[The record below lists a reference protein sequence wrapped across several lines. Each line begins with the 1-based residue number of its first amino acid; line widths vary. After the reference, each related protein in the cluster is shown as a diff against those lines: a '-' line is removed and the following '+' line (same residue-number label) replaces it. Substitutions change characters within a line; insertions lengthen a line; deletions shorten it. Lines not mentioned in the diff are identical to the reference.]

1 MCSLFVRK
9 VHISAYM
16 ETLWTQIQTRMR
28 EILSE
33 AEYSVWIAS
42 LTGEIRYANE
52 IPCLVLYARNTHIAK
67 YLRKYSVL
75 FQEAAAKVLDFEN
88 SALIDIQIEAV
99 NAVSG
104 EIKNFSAEDVAK
116 SLETAPAFLAT
127 GRAGENSQLLLPIR
141 FNQEHSVDFKY
152 SFNDFI
158 VGPSNRLAA
167 AAAENIIQ
175 DNSIT
180 NMLFLSSRSGLGK
193 THLAQAMGMAMQE
206 KCGKL
211 PLKIAY
217 LTAENFTSQF
227 IRASLSKD
235 FESFK
240 QRFSVCD
247 LLLLED
253 VHFFHGKDKTQEM
266 VLNIIKSIHAR
277 GGKVVLTSSFAPKD
291 IVGLDSYLAS
301 QFQSGF
307 VASIER
313 PDMETRF
320 HILVEKSKKLG
331 LVLPEN
337 IAELMAKRIDA
348 DVRMLESCLQ
358 NVVFRAKILGTAIT
372 EDIVYDVISQVS
384 SSHPVLDL
392 PSIVNMV
399 CQGFGVT
406 RQQLESN
413 SRCANYVLARNLAF
427 YLLRKYTDMT
437 LEEIGHGFN
446 RRHSTVIKGISA
458 LEKEVSK
465 ESHVGRQLS
474 DFIEKV
480 EKRCCKINQ

>member
-1 MCSLFVRK
+1 M
-9 VHISAYM
+9 H
-16 ETLWTQIQTRMR
+16 
-28 EILSE
+28 EILPE
-33 AEYSVWIAS
+33 AEYLVWIAS
-42 LTGEIRYANE
+42 LKGEVRFKNE
-52 IPCLVLYARNTHIAK
+52 LPYLVLHARNTHIAK
-67 YLRKYSVL
+67 YLRKYSVY
-75 FQEAAAKVLDFEN
+75 FQEAAAKVLDVEN
-88 SALIDIQIEAV
+88 SALIDIEIEAL
-99 NAVSG
+99 NTNTCA
-104 EIKNFSAEDVAK
+104 IKNFSAEDVAK
-116 SLETAPAFLAT
+116 SLETAPSFLAT
-127 GRAGENSQLLLPIR
+127 GNASNSQLLLPLR

-152 SFNDFI
+152 SFDDFI
-158 VGPSNRLAA
+158 VGPSNKLAM

-175 DNSIT
+175 QNSIT

-193 THLAQAMGMAMQE
+193 THLAQAVGMAAQ
-206 KCGKL
+206 GKTGKS
-211 PLKIAY
+211 PMKVAY
-217 LTAENFTSQF
+217 LTAEDFTSQF

-240 QRFSVCD
+240 RRFSLCD
-247 LLLLED
+247 MLLLED

-291 IVGLDSYLAS
+291 IAGLDSYLAS

-331 LVLPEN
+331 LILPES

-358 NVVFRAKILGTAIT
+358 NVVFRAKVLGTAVT

-384 SSHPVLDL
+384 HSQPALDL
-392 PSIVNMV
+392 PSIVDMV
-399 CQGFGVT
+399 CKGFGVT
-406 RQQLESN
+406 KQQLESN

-427 YLLRKYTDMT
+427 YLLRKHTDMT
-437 LEEIGHGFN
+437 LEEIGQGFN

-480 EKRCCKINQ
+480 EKRCCQIKQN

>member
-1 MCSLFVRK
+1 
-9 VHISAYM
+9 M
-16 ETLWTQIQTRMR
+16 ETLWTQIQSRMR
-28 EILSE
+28 EILPE

-42 LTGEIRYANE
+42 LKGEVQYKNE

-67 YLRKYSVL
+67 YLRKYGVY
-75 FQEAAAKVLDFEN
+75 FQEAAAKVLNFEN
-88 SALIDIQIEAV
+88 SALIDIEIEALNT
-99 NAVSG
+99 NAG
-104 EIKNFSAEDVAK
+104 AIKNFSAEDVAK
-116 SLETAPAFLAT
+116 SLETAPSFLASGT
-127 GRAGENSQLLLPIR
+127 NTNSQLLLPLR
-141 FNQEHSVDFKY
+141 FNQEHSVEFKY
-152 SFNDFI
+152 SFDDFI
-158 VGPSNRLAA
+158 VGPSNKLAM

-175 DNSIT
+175 QNSIT

-193 THLAQAMGMAMQE
+193 THLAQAVGMAVQ
-206 KCGKL
+206 GKKGKM
-211 PLKIAY
+211 PMNVAY
-217 LTAENFTSQF
+217 LTAEDFTSQF
-227 IRASLSKD
+227 IRASMSKD

-240 QRFSVCD
+240 RRFSVCD
-247 LLLLED
+247 MLLLED

-266 VLNIIKSIHAR
+266 VLNIIKSIHSR

-291 IVGLDSYLAS
+291 IMGLDSYLAS

-331 LVLPEN
+331 LVLPES

-358 NVVFRAKILGTAIT
+358 NVVFRAKVLGTAIT

-384 SSHPVLDL
+384 HSQPALDL
-392 PSIVNMV
+392 PSIVDYV
-399 CQGFGVT
+399 CKGFGVT
-406 RQQLESN
+406 KQQLESS

-427 YLLRKYTDMT
+427 YLLRKHTDMT

-480 EKRCCKINQ
+480 EKRCCQIKQN